1 MIFMWN
7 MIHIKLG
14 NHMMKSWDYGW
25 FFNNNHSCYYNSN
38 VIINQYQ
45 NWDWEESIN
54 NNIKKF

>member
-1 MIFMWN
+1 

-14 NHMMKSWDYGW
+14 NHMMKSWDYRW

-38 VIINQYQ
+38 VIINPVSKLRLRRKY
-45 NWDWEESIN
+45 NINNN

>member
-1 MIFMWN
+1 

-54 NNIKKF
+54 NNIKKL

>member
-1 MIFMWN
+1 

-38 VIINQYQ
+38 VIINPVSKLRLRRKY
-45 NWDWEESIN
+45 
-54 NNIKKF
+54 K